1 VKALQRLLVASHWS
15 VFVFTAYCWLAVFY
29 RLATKSHIT
38 FGRFFDDL
46 FFDEPQIHL
55 LLWGDRATAL
65 REWKPL
71 AEQGVAFI
79 YEERWLENFVNELLV

>member
-1 VKALQRLLVASHWS
+1 MKALQRLLVASHWS

-55 LLWGDRATAL
+55 LLWGG
-65 REWKPL
+65 L
-71 AEQGVAFI
+71 AIFLFI
-79 YEERWLENFVNELLV
+79 DWVVTGKFTLFPWHRSLPKQED